1 MTFWWWIQQGW
12 RPALEVLLLAVGIY
26 WAFRFIKGT
35 RGAQMLTGLLAL
47 LLFLTIITRVL
58 DLKVLNIL
66 LNQFFGVLALALV
79 VIFQPELRRMLA
91 QLGTL
96 PVFVSTR
103 QQRENIEDIVQAAD
117 RLSPV
122 RIGALIA
129 IERNQQLAEVVEG
142 GVPINCDLTPEM
154 LETIFFPNNAI
165 HDGGVVVREN
175 RILRA
180 ACIFPITN
188 RQDLSKSVGT
198 RHRAAIGL
206 TEETDAVVVVVSE
219 ETGAISYA
227 HRGRL
232 TSHVTIEELRAFLT
246 AELVPRLP
254 TRGWAAWIRRWRRT
268 AAEPRVSGPETS
280 A

>member
-1 MTFWWWIQQGW
+1 VSIWWWLEQGW
-12 RPALEVLLLAVGIY
+12 RPALEIFLLATGIF

-66 LNQFFGVLALALV
+66 LNQFFAVLALALV

-91 QLGTL
+91 ELGTL

-122 RIGALIA
+122 KIGALLA

-142 GVPINCDLTPEM
+142 GIPINADLTPEM

-165 HDGGVVVREN
+165 HDGGVVIREN

-180 ACIFPITN
+180 ACIFPLTN
-188 RQDLSKSVGT
+188 RQDLSKSLGT

-206 TEETDAVVVVVSE
+206 TEETDAIAVVVSE

-227 HRGRL
+227 NRGQL
-232 TSHVTIEELRAFLT
+232 TWNVSVEELRAFLT
-246 AELVPRLP
+246 AELVPSIQP
-254 TRGWAAWIRRWRRT
+254 RGLAAWWRKLR
-268 AAEPRVSGPETS
+268 STS
-280 A
+280 AAKGGET